1 MFSIFYEE
9 RLEEDPVISPG
20 PLLLFRDYS
29 LPKAYILRE
38 HAIPEQV
45 SVVLQIQAG
54 LLFVICHI
62 RQNENAVSFA
72 QNAGFCRFGKRMP
85 PQRNGIALQFSP
97 D

>member
-45 SVVLQIQAG
+45 SV
-54 LLFVICHI
+54 LLLI
-62 RQNENAVSFA
+62 
-72 QNAGFCRFGKRMP
+72 
-85 PQRNGIALQFSP
+85 
-97 D
+97 